1 MENYL
6 WQKTLLDMYNMFDR
20 VVIISDNKFDRL
32 VANSLH
38 NHATNTMFDEMVTLM
53 ARKNN
58 CLLAKEIVDKAL
70 KFLMDDGKSILH
82 NYYKKKISFKNIAEK
97 EQINIRQIFRNF
109 DKELASFAY
118 YLSKIG
124 YSTEV
129 IQKEFGKDNIF
140 AATYDKLLK
149 RACGRGQMIV
159 ELPFVYNDDIA
170 KSPVTTKYNAINVY
184 CD

>member
-1 MENYL
+1 M
-6 WQKTLLDMYNMFDR
+6 
-20 VVIISDNKFDRL
+20 I
-32 VANSLH
+32 
-38 NHATNTMFDEMVTLM
+38 TLM
-53 ARKNN
+53 TRKNN

-70 KFLMDDGKSILH
+70 KFLTDAGKSILH

-140 AATYDKLLK
+140 AATYDKLHK
-149 RACGRGQMIV
+149 RACGRGQIIV